1 MGDVN
6 GSGGR
11 SANGIRVTSPVNHPS
26 IFTFLSF
33 STLLYFFKIPTSR
46 HFIKDENGEIA
57 TSNPLL
63 SFNLVNVSVFIKCS
77 PFSLVKSPSFEKFLL
92 FYHRFSL
99 SLKY

>member
-63 SFNLVNVSVFIKCS
+63 SFYPLDISRVSGSSPVFHPSNL
-77 PFSLVKSPSFEKFLL
+77 
-92 FYHRFSL
+92 RF
-99 SLKY
+99 